1 MSRKNQRNIACF
13 ISPHGLGHATRAAA
27 VLAALQSC
35 EPHARLHLFTTAYPA
50 LFETSGCR
58 NKFFH
63 DLPADVG
70 FAQTSAFVSDLPE
83 TIRRLDAFLPFDP
96 AHVKELAATIVRA
109 GCGIVLC
116 DIAPLGI
123 AVAREAGIPSVLV
136 ENFVWSD
143 LYRHYG
149 SQYPRMT
156 EHADY
161 LQGIFRQASL
171 HIQTDPICQPAEADL
186 IVGPISRAPRQ
197 SRTAIRK
204 ALAIGQDC
212 RLILVTLGGDTH
224 HPPPLSHLASRADLI
239 FVTIAAGDGLRRTGN
254 VLHIPP
260 QSDFYHPDIVHA
272 ADAVIGKVGYSTLAE
287 VYHAGVPFGYVARKD
302 YPEMPPLV
310 AFIEREMAALPVSA
324 AELEAGI
331 TADRIDAL
339 INLPHRPP
347 ARPNGAGAVA
357 TFLAPL
363 LRRPL
368 RT

>member
-27 VLAALQSC
+27 VLAALQEC
-35 EPHARLHLFTTAYPA
+35 EPGAKLHLFTTAPPS
-50 LFETSGCR
+50 LFEASGCR

-63 DLPADVG
+63 DEPTDVG

-96 AHVKELAATIVRA
+96 AHVKERAATIVRA
-109 GCGIVLC
+109 GCGLVLC

-136 ENFVWSD
+136 ENFAWSN

-161 LQGIFRQASL
+161 LQRIFRQASL

-186 IVGPISRAPRQ
+186 IVGPISRPPRQ
-197 SRTAIRK
+197 SKAAVRK

-224 HPPPLSHLASRADLI
+224 HPPHLSHLASRTDLV
-239 FVTIAAGDGLRRTGN
+239 FVAIAAGNGLRRTGN
-254 VLHIPP
+254 ILYLPP

-287 VYHAGVPFGYVARKD
+287 VYHAGVPFGYIARKD

-310 AFIEREMAALPVSA
+310 AFIEKEMCSLPVSA
-324 AELEAGI
+324 SELEAGI
-331 TADRIDAL
+331 TGERVDAL
-339 INLPHRPP
+339 LNLPPRPP
-347 ARPNGAGAVA
+347 SRPNGAGAVA

-368 RT
+368 RA